1 MLLVCILAGLVGI
14 LGALGFRVARKVQE
28 AVKAFRSG
36 YRGEAENASSAPAKP
51 MAPIQTCPAVDPE
64 HSSALRSEQAAASI
78 PIVPDLVLD
87 STWVYY
93 EADLEELTRISSV
106 DDREIKLTL
115 SGPLAHAENGKAVVT
130 PSKVIEDYPQ
140 CQADLLAS
148 HLLVTEG
155 NPDLSMPLVGTT
167 RFSVSRELYDALK
180 GSLKTKFAYR
190 SHHYLVGDGYSWRY
204 SYDGEIQGDIL
215 APYKYKAIVNGA
227 ATDLPA
233 LHAMGLLDGNPTQL
247 TVLDDPANP
256 LILDL
261 EIVTLNFALRIT
273 KITYPAKKKIED
285 DLRQEGRAEIYGIYF
300 DFDSAVIR
308 PESEAVLDEIAET
321 LKENPDWH
329 LSIQGHTDSVGGDAH
344 NLELS
349 KQRAESV
356 KKALTERYALDPT
369 RLSTDGFGASR
380 PKAPNDTVEGR
391 ALNRRVELVR
401 Q

>member
-1 MLLVCILAGLVGI
+1 M
-14 LGALGFRVARKVQE
+14 LGALGFRIARKVQE
-28 AVKAFRSG
+28 AAVAFRSG
-36 YRGEAENASSAPAKP
+36 YRGEAVKNTAVAAKP
-51 MAPIQTCPAVDPE
+51 MATMQICPSVDSD
-64 HSSALRSEQAAASI
+64 HLSALRSEQATASI
-78 PIVPDLVLD
+78 PLVPDLVLD

-93 EADLEELTRISSV
+93 DADLDSLTRISSIE
-106 DDREIKLTL
+106 DKEIKLTL

-130 PSKVIEDYPQ
+130 PSKVIEGYPQ
-140 CQADLLAS
+140 CQEDLLAS

-155 NPDLSMPLVGTT
+155 NPDLSIPLVGTT

-180 GSLKTKFAYR
+180 GAQKTRFAYR
-190 SHHYLVGDGYSWRY
+190 SHHYLVGEGYSWRY
-204 SYDGEIQGDIL
+204 SYDGEIQRDIL
-215 APYKYKAIVNGA
+215 APFTYKAIVNGT

-247 TVLDDPANP
+247 TVLDDRANP
-256 LILDL
+256 IILDL

-273 KITYPAKKKIED
+273 KISYPAKKKIED

-300 DFDSAVIR
+300 DFDSDVIR
-308 PESEAVLDEIAET
+308 PESEPVLDEIAET
-321 LKENPDWH
+321 LKQNPTWQ

-356 KKALTERYALDPT
+356 KNALTERYALDPT
-369 RLSTDGFGASR
+369 RLSADGFGASR